1 MIDVLQDFLSSINFF
16 DIIVLIILIYN
27 VLQCFYKG
35 FSLSLISFS
44 KWILSTIV
52 TIILVPKLQPI
63 VSEYIQSEF
72 INNVGLGITI
82 FIFTLFITIIIG
94 KTLSKAV
101 TWTGVGSID
110 KVFGFLFGFFKGY
123 IVCVCLFSILNWFYP
138 YQNWGISAEDAISFN
153 FISKGSDV
161 LINEFPSNEDFID
174 TKEKIEKFESD
185 KLREECGI
193 FGISNHADASAL
205 VALGLHALQHRGQ
218 EGCGIVSFD
227 GKNYHSEKR
236 QGLIGDHFT
245 DLETL
250 KKLPG
255 SFAIGHNR
263 YSTTGET
270 SLRNIQPFFA
280 DLHMGGLSIA
290 HNGNLTN
297 AIVLRENLV
306 KNGAIFR
313 TTSDT
318 ETIVQLIAR
327 SKREK
332 FIDKLIDTLFQIQGG
347 YSLVLM
353 TNKKLVGVRDP
364 FGIRP
369 LVVGKIKNSY
379 IFASE
384 TCALDIVG
392 ASFVREVKNGEIVIV
407 EDNQLKSIKPFPQ
420 QKARPC
426 VFEYIYFAR
435 PDSLINNKCAY
446 EYRKNLG
453 TELAKEADLKADLVV
468 PVPDS
473 GVPAALG
480 YAKHSKKNFEL
491 GLIRNHYVGRTF
503 IEPTQNIRSLG
514 VKLKLNSTKT
524 IVKGKSI
531 ILIDDSLVRGTTC
544 HKIVK
549 MLYESGAKEVHVRIA
564 CPEIIYPD
572 FYGVDMP
579 TKEELLAFKKNNK
592 EMCDYLNAKSLKF
605 LSLEGLYK
613 ALINEKRDAKYPQFS
628 DHYFTGDYPIKP
640 HDNIN
645 GINVKQLSLLS
656 GKSNN

>member
-1 MIDVLQDFLSSINFF
+1 M
-16 DIIVLIILIYN
+16 
-27 VLQCFYKG
+27 K
-35 FSLSLISFS
+35 
-44 KWILSTIV
+44 K
-52 TIILVPKLQPI
+52 
-63 VSEYIQSEF
+63 
-72 INNVGLGITI
+72 
-82 FIFTLFITIIIG
+82 
-94 KTLSKAV
+94 
-101 TWTGVGSID
+101 
-110 KVFGFLFGFFKGY
+110 
-123 IVCVCLFSILNWFYP
+123 
-138 YQNWGISAEDAISFN
+138 FN
-153 FISKGSDV
+153 K
-161 LINEFPSNEDFID
+161 
-174 TKEKIEKFESD
+174 D

-193 FGISNHADASAL
+193 FGISNHNDASAL

-236 QGLIGDHFT
+236 QGLVGDHFT
-245 DLETL
+245 NPETL

-255 SFAIGHNR
+255 YFAIGHNR

-297 AIVLRENLV
+297 ALLLRESLV
-306 KNGAIFR
+306 KDGAIFR

-318 ETIVQLIAR
+318 ETIVQLIAKSNR
-327 SKREK
+327 DK
-332 FIDKLIDTLFQIQGG
+332 FTDKLIDTLFQIQGG
-347 YSLVLM
+347 YALVLL

-369 LVVGKIKNSY
+369 LVIGKLNNSY

-392 ASFVREVKNGEIVIV
+392 ATFIREVDNGEIVII
-407 EDNQLKSIKPFPQ
+407 ENEKIQSIKPFPK
-420 QKARPC
+420 QKQRPC
-426 VFEYIYFAR
+426 IFEYIYFAR

-446 EYRKNLG
+446 EYRKSLG
-453 TELAKEADLKADLVV
+453 VQLAKETDLKADLVV

-480 YAKHSKKNFEL
+480 YAEYSKKKFEL

-503 IEPTQNIRSLG
+503 IEPTQSIRSLG
-514 VKLKLNSTKT
+514 VKLKLSSTKT
-524 IVKGKSI
+524 IVKDKKI

-564 CPEIIYPD
+564 CPEIKYPD

-579 TKEELLAFKKNNK
+579 TKEELLAYKKNNQ
-592 EMCDYLNAKSLKF
+592 EMCNYIKSKSLKF
-605 LSLEGLYK
+605 LSLKGLYK
-613 ALINEKRDAKYPQFS
+613 ALIGSERNSNYPQFS

-640 HDNIN
+640 YDNLN
-645 GINVKQLSLLS
+645 GFKIKQLSLLS